1 MRKALAILIV
11 AAAPTA
17 AGAGELEVA
26 VYGGYTVP
34 FYSQTFTYDP
44 GPVTV
49 PIPGVSIEQS
59 GTFELKASGGLAFG
73 GAATFYPTDGFGFE
87 LRLDSAD
94 ATVEAHSASYNVTV
108 GLPPPLEPV
117 VEVRPLDEG
126 KADVKALT
134 PWSINLKLRAGRGV
148 RFTLSG
154 GLSRLGDLQ
163 FSIQQKVALGVSAV
177 NIVTSNLEVA
187 TLTLRGVSSPETKAA
202 WGGNAGI
209 GLQIGIGQRG
219 AIVLEGRGFYFPKR
233 TIEWVPQIDTPLG
246 TVEQQLLEQVQ
257 QRLDPI
263 EFSPWWVQASV
274 GVAIRF

>member
-11 AAAPTA
+11 AAAPAA

-26 VYGGYTVP
+26 AYGGYTVP
-34 FYSQTFTYDP
+34 FYSQTFTYNP

-49 PIPGVSIEQS
+49 PIPGVSIDQG

-73 GAATFYPTDGFGFE
+73 GAVTFYPTDGFGFE

-94 ATVEAHSASYNVTV
+94 ASVDTRSASYSVMV
-108 GLPPPLEPV
+108 GLPAPLEPV
-117 VEVRPLDEG
+117 SADLTLDNG

-134 PWSINLKLRAGRGV
+134 PWSINLKLRAGHGV

-154 GLSRLGDLQ
+154 GLSHLGDLQ
-163 FSIQQKVALGVSAV
+163 FSISQKVALGVSAV
-177 NIVTSNLEVA
+177 NIVTGNLEIA
-187 TLTLRGVSSPETKAA
+187 TLTLRGVSSADTKSA

-209 GLQIGIGQRG
+209 GLQIGVGQRG

-233 TIEWVPQIDTPLG
+233 TIEWVPEIDTPLG
-246 TVEQQLLEQVQ
+246 SVQQQLLEQVQ
-257 QRLDPI
+257 QRLEPI
-263 EFSPWWVQASV
+263 EFKPWWVQASV

>member
-1 MRKALAILIV
+1 MKKALAILV
-11 AAAPTA
+11 VTAAPAA

-26 VYGGYTVP
+26 AYGGYTAP

-59 GTFELKASGGLAFG
+59 GSFQLDASGGLAFG
-73 GAATFYPTDGFGFE
+73 GAATFYPTSGLGFE
-87 LRLDSAD
+87 VRFDSAD
-94 ATVEAHSASYNVTV
+94 ATVSTRSATYSVRL
-108 GLPPPLEPV
+108 GLPPPLPPV
-117 VEVRPLDEG
+117 VNSLTLTNG

-134 PWSINLKLRAGRGV
+134 PWSINLKLRAGHGV
-148 RFTLSG
+148 RFTVSG

-177 NIVTSNLEVA
+177 NIVTGNLEIA
-187 TLTLRGVSSPETKAA
+187 TLTLRGVSSAATKAA
-202 WGGNAGI
+202 WGGNAGL
-209 GLQIGIGQRG
+209 GLQIGVGEHG
-219 AIVLEGRGFYFPKR
+219 AILLEGRGFYFPKR
-233 TIEWVPQIDTPLG
+233 TIEWEPQIDTPLG
-246 TVEQQLLEQVQ
+246 PVEGKLLEQVR

-263 EFSPWWVQASV
+263 EFEPWWVQASV